1 MPIEDFITSFPAPL
15 ELGTSIDHWKYEDLT
30 RILGRVYND
39 IDLVEVLNAPN
50 ADELLRDLAITS
62 EHPLTLAPH

>member
-15 ELGTSIDHWKYEDLT
+15 TLGNSIDHWKYEDLT
-30 RILGRVYND
+30 RTLGRVYNG
-39 IDLVEVLNAPN
+39 IDLAEVLNAPN

-62 EHPLTLAPH
+62 ENPLTLAPN